1 MFLYNVEVDVS
12 RGFDVMQGKKVLK
25 HFEDYAQARALA
37 DSKKSLVIRYY
48 AKKAEEK

>member
-1 MFLYNVEVDVS
+1 MAIYGVQVDVS

-25 HFEDYAQARALA
+25 HFDNYTEARALA

-48 AKKAEEK
+48 AKTAEK

>member
-1 MFLYNVEVDVS
+1 MAIYGVQVDVS
-12 RGFDVMQGKKVLK
+12 RGFDVMQGKKILK

-48 AKKAEEK
+48 ANKTEEK